1 MKVTNFSRRLYKDE
15 MSKTLVDEI
24 SYFEEVFNRAKRF
37 TFQTLVREKRW
48 KRKLHEESIHLVVKK
63 KFGLNDYVTNSV
75 VREANALFSSRTELN
90 KLYIKQ
96 TEEKIKKIK
105 KKLKSERTYLTQL
118 KKIKESCIKGTLRF
132 PKNLKFAYHPSG
144 IVSLEQ
150 KKQCLIW
157 FNAYLFE
164 HQYVDQEM
172 KFRKAKIGRI
182 EHRLFRL
189 EQKKEKL
196 KIHIPSVVFGSKKLC
211 KQQFTKEEYVQDH
224 ASWRKLFLA
233 ARNKEFLISGRKD
246 AGSGNFVFHYNTEM
260 NELHMTTIGGKVA
273 TIPDVTFPYGQEMV
287 NEAIDN
293 QKKCK
298 NKKEFG
304 KPISWSVE
312 DYGDYYIIKNII
324 DVKSNPH
331 INFSTSD
338 GVIGVDCNVDHFAW
352 AELSKDGN
360 YLDSGTFPFSV
371 HQKTSGQMTKI
382 IEAEAIALVD
392 LAVRK
397 NKPIVMEDIDT
408 TLSKTGDAY
417 GNKKANR
424 MKSIFAYRKMSQAIL
439 SSANKMGVDVIR
451 VNPAYTSISGK
462 MKYMRK
468 WGMSIHQSAA
478 YTIGRRGLGYK
489 EKVPKVIKKYMM
501 QNQKQKH
508 HWSHWSILHKKFS
521 VNTHS
526 FYYIFNVNKPYQ
538 EINLHHSSLREQ
550 ETKQLRKALG

>member
-63 KFGLNDYVTNSV
+63 KFGLNDYVANSV

-90 KLYIKQ
+90 HLYIKQ
-96 TEEKIKKIK
+96 AEEKIKHLK
-105 KKLKSERTYLTQL
+105 KKLKSERKYFTQL
-118 KKIKESCIKGTLRF
+118 KKIKESCIKGNLQF
-132 PKNLKFAYHPSG
+132 PKNLKFAYHPNG
-144 IVSLEQ
+144 MVSLEQ
-150 KKQCLIW
+150 KKQSLIW
-157 FNAYLFE
+157 FNSYLFE
-164 HQYVDQEM
+164 HQYLDKEI
-172 KFRKAKIGRI
+172 KCRKAKIGRV

-196 KIHIPSVVFGSKKLC
+196 KTHIPSVVFGSKKRF

-224 ASWRKLFLA
+224 ESWRKLFLA
-233 ARNKEFLISGRKD
+233 ARNKEFMISGRKD
-246 AGSGNFVFHYNTEM
+246 AGSGNFVFHYNTET

-273 TIPDVTFPYGQEMV
+273 TIPDVTFPYGKEVV
-287 NEAIDN
+287 NQAIEN

-312 DYGDYYIIKNII
+312 DHGDYYIIKNIVGV
-324 DVKSNPH
+324 DSNPP
-331 INFSTSD
+331 INFSTSE

-352 AELSKDGN
+352 ADISKDGN
-360 YLDSGTFPFSV
+360 YLDSGTFSFSV
-371 HQKTSGQMTKI
+371 HKKTSGQITKI
-382 IEAEAIALVD
+382 MEAEVIALVN
-392 LAVRK
+392 LAAHK

-417 GNKKANR
+417 GNKKSNR
-424 MKSIFAYRKMSQAIL
+424 MKSIFAYRKMSQAII
-439 SSANKMGVDVIR
+439 SRANKMGVDVIQ

-468 WGMSIHQSAA
+468 FGISIHQSAA

-489 EKVPKVIKKYMM
+489 EKSPKVLKKYMI
-501 QNQKQKH
+501 QNKKH
-508 HWSHWSILHKKFS
+508 HWNHWSVLNKQMS
-521 VNTHS
+521 VHTHS
-526 FYYIFNVNKPYQ
+526 FYHLFNVNKPYQ
-538 EINLHHSSLREQ
+538 EIKIHQSSLREQ
-550 ETKQLRKALG
+550 ETKQLLKAFC